1 MPGLSD
7 YLGIFRSSEIR
18 RVVTNLTV
26 FETRLERY
34 ERYGDIFIVGGNSC
48 EIIVFRL
55 AHTHFDSL
63 PSLPPR
69 ERKREKERG
78 RKNLSINGAV
88 NVEGKKKRARHA
100 ERAPREEEG

>member
-34 ERYGDIFIVGGNSC
+34 ERYDDIFIVGGNSC

-63 PSLPPR
+63 TAITATGRKKER
-69 ERKREKERG
+69 EREREKE
-78 RKNLSINGAV
+78 LV
-88 NVEGKKKRARHA
+88 DKRR
-100 ERAPREEEG
+100 R